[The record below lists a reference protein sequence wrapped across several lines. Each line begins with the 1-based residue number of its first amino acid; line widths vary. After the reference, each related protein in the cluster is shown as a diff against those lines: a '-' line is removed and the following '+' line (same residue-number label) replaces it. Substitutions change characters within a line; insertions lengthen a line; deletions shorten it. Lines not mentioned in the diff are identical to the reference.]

1 MVFVDNNVLLLLM
14 PVKTAIPFDNGHF
27 FITFTCY
34 KWLPLI
40 SLSDGYHLVYK
51 WFDVLK
57 SKGHF
62 ITGFV
67 IMPNHIHA
75 TIAFSKTSKPINKI
89 IGDGK
94 RFIGYGIVDILKKR
108 NLIEVLQQLKIGV
121 SNNDKKRGKLHE
133 IWQDSFDWKFCIGD
147 LFTWQKIDYIHENP
161 CAGKWMLAAS
171 AVDYCHS
178 SAKFYI
184 TGVQG
189 EYSVLNFKNLHD
201 MNLTVSYH
209 SK

>member
-1 MVFVDNNVLLLLM
+1 MLRNTVAIESLQFIMVFVDNNMLLLLV

-67 IMPNHIHA
+67 IMPNHVHV

-94 RFIGYGIVDILKKR
+94 RFISYEIISQLKKL
-108 NLIEVLQQLKIGV
+108 NLKNVLQQLEDGV
-121 SNNDKKRGKLHE
+121 TTNDKKRGKLHE
-133 IWQDSFDWKFCIGD
+133 VWQDSFDWKHCISD
-147 LFTWQKIDYIHENP
+147 AFTRQKIDYMHENP
-161 CAGKWMLAAS
+161 RAGK
-171 AVDYCHS
+171 
-178 SAKFYI
+178 
-184 TGVQG
+184 
-189 EYSVLNFKNLHD
+189 
-201 MNLTVSYH
+201 
-209 SK
+209 

>member
-1 MVFVDNNVLLLLM
+1 M
-14 PVKTAIPFDNGHF
+14 PVKTAMPFDNGHF

-40 SLSDGYHLVYK
+40 NLTDGYHLVYK

-57 SKGHF
+57 SQGHF

-75 TIAFSKTSKPINKI
+75 SIAFSKTSKPINKI

-94 RFIGYGIVDILKKR
+94 RFIGYGLVDLLKKLNFIKILKQM
-108 NLIEVLQQLKIGV
+108 ETGV
-121 SNNDKKRGKLHE
+121 NKTDKKRGKLHE
-133 IWQDSFDWKFCIGD
+133 IWQDSFDWKLCVGD
-147 LFTWQKIDYIHENP
+147 LFTWQKIDYMHENP
-161 CAGKWMLAAS
+161 CTGKWLLATIPI
-171 AVDYCHS
+171 DYRYS

-184 TGVQG
+184 TGIQR
-189 EYSVLNFKNLHD
+189 EYPVLNFKNLHD
-201 MNLTVSYH
+201 MNLTISYH
-209 SK
+209 PK